1 MNILLTA
8 TRVEGAPASVVLD
21 AAAGP
26 WKERA
31 DVDSVPVSDGEG
43 DLCEVLAQL
52 SGGNGGNRSSRRSR
66 ARVPRI
72 EPALGSRPVAVVGR
86 ELPGLGVALT
96 TVLAENPSRLGPAPA
111 PQGLPGS
118 RGSHAGG
125 NGSLR
130 CGGSCHGVRRCECSR
145 HLLCRTATSRSKWS
159 TPLARPARRA

>member
-52 SGGNGGNRSSRRSR
+52 SGGELGAIEAARPSRSVPSYRTGAGFSTCRSR
-66 ARVPRI
+66 GART
-72 EPALGSRPVAVVGR
+72 
-86 ELPGLGVALT
+86 PGAS
-96 TVLAENPSRLGPAPA
+96 A
-111 PQGLPGS
+111 
-118 RGSHAGG
+118 
-125 NGSLR
+125 
-130 CGGSCHGVRRCECSR
+130 
-145 HLLCRTATSRSKWS
+145 
-159 TPLARPARRA
+159 